1 MTDLPGGLEGRYPSP
16 AARLAAPAETGPA
29 EAPGLAAPD
38 PAGSRRTGRTTGR
51 APTTETAMA
60 EDPRRAKPLKKLE
73 WFFSGLARLGT
84 TYRRSKLDSRRLD
97 DLSPRLDGAENDLR
111 HGLGRLDDLA
121 ADAHARE
128 AGLAARLDDAQ
139 ARLDAAADR
148 LAETEARLA
157 AAETALAAERAAG
170 RDERAITARAYA
182 DLARRLDV
190 LRFGGKPSGTAPAE
204 GPAEGLEA
212 LLDACYNRIEAR
224 LRGSREEIARRLVP
238 YLDDV
243 AAARERSGGGAVLDI
258 GCGRGEWLELLVSK
272 GIEARGIDLNPVQA
286 AEARAEGL
294 PVEEGDAIA
303 LMESLPANT
312 LAVVSA
318 HHLVEHLPFRDTARL
333 TREALRVLRPG
344 GLLMLETPNPATLIV
359 GARNF
364 HFDPTHIKPLPA
376 EVLTALLDTLGFHP
390 VEARFLHPSETGD
403 ILAREGRLDPVVAE
417 LLFGP
422 MDLAVLGIKPALD
435 AGEAPAV
442 PEA

>member
-1 MTDLPGGLEGRYPSP
+1 
-16 AARLAAPAETGPA
+16 
-29 EAPGLAAPD
+29 
-38 PAGSRRTGRTTGR
+38 
-51 APTTETAMA
+51 

-97 DLSPRLDGAENDLR
+97 DLSPRLDGAESDLR

-121 ADAHARE
+121 AEAEAR
-128 AGLAARLDDAQ
+128 AADLAARLDVT
-139 ARLDAAADR
+139 ADR
-148 LAETEARLA
+148 LAEAEARLA
-157 AAETALAAERAAG
+157 EAEAALAAERAAG
-170 RDERAITARAYA
+170 RDERAITARAYS
-182 DLARRLDV
+182 DLTRRLDV
-190 LRFGGKPSGTAPAE
+190 LRFGGAPSGTAPTEAPAE
-204 GPAEGLEA
+204 APTEGLEA

-243 AAARERSGGGAVLDI
+243 AAAQERCGGGAVLDI

-303 LMESLPANT
+303 LMEGLPANT
-312 LAVVSA
+312 LSVVSA

-333 TREALRVLRPG
+333 TREALRVLKPG

-422 MDLAVLGIKPALD
+422 MDLAVLGTKPALD
-435 AGEAPAV
+435 AAAAPAV
-442 PEA
+442 PDA

>member
-1 MTDLPGGLEGRYPSP
+1 
-16 AARLAAPAETGPA
+16 
-29 EAPGLAAPD
+29 
-38 PAGSRRTGRTTGR
+38 
-51 APTTETAMA
+51 MA

-84 TYRRSKLDSRRLD
+84 LYRRSKLDSRRLD
-97 DLSPRLDGAENDLR
+97 EFSPRLDGAESDLR

-121 ADAHARE
+121 AEAQTRE
-128 AGLAARLDDAQ
+128 AATVARLDE
-139 ARLDAAADR
+139 AADR
-148 LAETEARLA
+148 LAEAERRLA
-157 AAETALAAERAAG
+157 EAEVALAAERAAG

-190 LRFGGKPSGTAPAE
+190 LRFGGAPSDTAPMA

-243 AAARERSGGGAVLDI
+243 AAAQSRCSGGAVLDI
-258 GCGRGEWLELLVSK
+258 GCGRGEWLELLISK
-272 GIEARGIDLNPVQA
+272 GYEARGIDLNPVQA

-312 LAVVSA
+312 LSVVSA
-318 HHLVEHLPFRDTARL
+318 HHLVEHLAFRDTARL
-333 TREALRVLRPG
+333 TREALRVLKPG

-364 HFDPTHIKPLPA
+364 HFDPTHVKPLPA

-390 VEARFLHPSETGD
+390 VEARFLHPSGTGE

-417 LLFGP
+417 LLYGP

-435 AGEAPAV
+435 GTLDGGSTPEV
-442 PEA
+442 PDA